1 MDFIKKKVRKL
12 LLMELLLGKLMVLLL
27 MEKNMENG
35 QDIIIMGECFLYQI
49 II

>member
-1 MDFIKKKVRKL
+1 MLSNYNHIEIKMGVF
-12 LLMELLLGKLMVLLL
+12 MMANGK
-27 MEKNMENG
+27 MEKDMENG